1 MKIGIVSVGLGAFSY
16 PDVIA
21 HVACTAEQCG
31 FESLWAPDHSA
42 IPDGHQT
49 KCPYTPD
56 GEIPGGPDAP
66 LVEPISA
73 LSFVAGLTSKIKL
86 GTGVMILPQRHPLYV
101 AKELATLDLI
111 SAGRAILGIGSGW
124 CAEEFRALGLDFHQ
138 RGKRTDEAIGALH
151 ALWRDDPSTFEGAH
165 FNFHRI
171 RSFPKPLQAGG
182 VPILVGGHSRAAAR
196 RAARYGDGFYPLTP
210 IVDTDVSKID
220 FVKEIDRL
228 IVMLREECDKVGRK
242 FDGFEI
248 STSAAA
254 DLDIIKRL
262 EDIGVGRVST
272 ALAALDRDG
281 ITRSLEKIGS
291 DIIARVS

>member
-1 MKIGIVSVGLGAFSY
+1 MKIGVVSVGLGPFSY
-16 PDVIA
+16 PDIIA
-21 HVACTAEQCG
+21 HVARTAEQCG

-56 GEIPGGPDAP
+56 GQIPGGPDAP

-86 GTGVMILPQRHPLYV
+86 GTGVMILPQRHPFYV
-101 AKELATLDLI
+101 AKEMATLDLM

-124 CAEEFRALGLDFHQ
+124 CAEEFAALGLDFHQ
-138 RGKRTDEAIGALH
+138 RGKRTDEAMQALRV
-151 ALWRDDPSTFEGAH
+151 LWRNDPSTFEGAH
-165 FNFHRI
+165 FNFRHI
-171 RSFPKPLQAGG
+171 RSFPKPLQPGG

-210 IVDTDVSKID
+210 IVDTDLSKID
-220 FVKEIDRL
+220 FVKEIEGL
-228 IVMLREECDKVGRK
+228 IGLLREECDKAGRK

-254 DLDIIKRL
+254 KLDIIKHL
-262 EDIGVGRVST
+262 EDIGVARVST
-272 ALAALDRDG
+272 GLAASDRDG
-281 ITRSLEKIGS
+281 ITRSLEKIAN
-291 DIIARVS
+291 DIIARV